1 MRASFG
7 NWPVLLLVCLRSL
20 IDNILVIN
28 LKIFLN
34 KIVCSQIKPVEY
46 MELISSMRPNIW
58 ATLADEVP
66 TWVSDKRNRTSVDR
80 TVRWLDDCIALSPV
94 RTIHVFPPYLDIMS
108 YCIKMFLSYQLLVN
122 IHCLRFQ
129 MKFD

>member
-1 MRASFG
+1 MWASFG
-7 NWPVLLLVCLRSL
+7 NWPVSLLVCLKNL